1 MVDNAEFARESLERA
16 HESSGGHEGNEG
28 QHADLRRVAVM
39 ISVLAAGLALS
50 EMGEKASQNEY
61 LTHHVALSDDWAFYQ
76 ARTIR
81 GNVYGLEVSLLES
94 LPGAADN
101 PAILKKIA
109 TAKAQI
115 ARMDD
120 DPVGGGR
127 KQLME
132 KTKIQTEER
141 DHAFHLYHQYEMV
154 VGALQIAIVLASVSI
169 VTRIRSLTLGAA
181 ILGGVALVYGVLV
194 KTGII

>member
-1 MVDNAEFARESLERA
+1 MVENADFARESLERA
-16 HESSGGHEGNEG
+16 HESGGSHEELSS
-28 QHADLRRVAVM
+28 DMRRVAVM

-81 GNVYGLEVSLLES
+81 GNVYGLEASVLES
-94 LPGAADN
+94 LPGATEN
-101 PAILKKIA
+101 PAIVEKIA
-109 TAKAQI
+109 TARAQI

-127 KQLME
+127 KQLLE
-132 KTKIQTEER
+132 KTKVQTEER

-169 VTRIRSLTLGAA
+169 VTRIRSLTAGAA
-181 ILGGVALVYGVLV
+181 VLGGVALVYGVLV
-194 KTGII
+194 KMGSV

>member
-1 MVDNAEFARESLERA
+1 MVDNADFARESLERA
-16 HESSGGHEGNEG
+16 HESGGSHEELSS
-28 QHADLRRVAVM
+28 DMRRVAVM

-81 GNVYGLEVSLLES
+81 GNVYGLEASVLES
-94 LPGAADN
+94 LPGATEN
-101 PAILKKIA
+101 PAIVEKIA
-109 TAKAQI
+109 TARAQI

-127 KQLME
+127 KQLLE
-132 KTKIQTEER
+132 KTKVQTEER

-169 VTRIRSLTLGAA
+169 VTRIRSLTAGAA
-181 ILGGVALVYGVLV
+181 VLGGVALVYGVLV
-194 KTGII
+194 KMGSV